1 MMNDST
7 TLLRNVNGINI
18 LISCHGNIIDPGVL
32 NSIGQP
38 DRIPVG
44 NNTTF
49 HFYSEPGENFYTCA
63 TFNLQQ
69 HEVCNYIL
77 AHNNHAIG
85 INFSVSTGHIPN
97 FMISAEPNRRNFMSQ
112 VVACVQNPDGTYQNL
127 LLLDISAYVQDPDA
141 HSFRFQEATIPF
153 FTLQE
158 ILSKISRRVEGLQ
171 REAEIL
177 GVSNHVNYHCMFC
190 QDGHIPPFWQDARDS
205 ARTADNALLQ
215 QQAREQ
221 GTPLRHRIPSA
232 QADAFFNP
240 RLSVQRERD
249 RFGTAI
255 EQGMTDR
262 EYHTPVRPT
271 LMNSPARQSDS
282 QSQSNPPGQ
291 GAGSVSSLTQTFT
304 SQLPELPAPPE
315 LLRGPRQSVKRLMR
329 TVGASRK
336 RSGKRSRARRAEVLA
351 RARHAHLEHFSHS
364 FENLRLNDESEEE
377 KESVEEKEEEKE
389 EEEDY
394 DL

>member
-1 MMNDST
+1 
-7 TLLRNVNGINI
+7 
-18 LISCHGNIIDPGVL
+18 VL
-32 NSIGQP
+32 TSVGQP

-44 NNTTF
+44 DNNTF
-49 HFYSEPGENFYTCA
+49 HFYSEPGGKFYTCA

-77 AHNNHAIG
+77 AHNNHATG
-85 INFSVSTGHIPN
+85 INFSVSTGDIIPN

-112 VVACVQNPDGTYQNL
+112 VVACVQNLDGTYQNL
-127 LLLDISAYVQDPDA
+127 LLLDISAYVQDPAA
-141 HSFRFQEATIPF
+141 HSFRFQEATIPSIPF

-190 QDGHIPPFWQDARDS
+190 QDGHIPPFWRDARDS

-249 RFGTAI
+249 RFRTAT
-255 EQGMTDR
+255 EQGDITDR

-271 LMNSPARQSDS
+271 
-282 QSQSNPPGQ
+282 NPPGQ

-315 LLRGPRQSVKRLMR
+315 LRRGSRQSVKRLMR

-336 RSGKRSRARRAEVLA
+336 RSRKRSVQRARRAEVLA
-351 RARHAHLEHFSHS
+351 RARASQS
-364 FENLRLNDESEEE
+364 QQ
-377 KESVEEKEEEKE
+377 
-389 EEEDY
+389 
-394 DL
+394 